1 MKKTALLY
9 LLAGLFLATPS
20 FAQEDPDDTAN
31 PNSEPANEDASNAKE
46 SDDHKRF
53 WQAALP
59 GGHYMVA
66 IDRIAS
72 ISMHEYLLD
81 GQLVVNEVVVDTN
94 GRGLARFY
102 HVVTVAENSASGTAR
117 RVVEKGHEFLDKA
130 GEKAGTDIHDMVQK
144 NYPTTSHAGMIE
156 FRLQDL
162 RDLQAIYKSLKNA
175 WETGKG
181 RKITVK

>member
-9 LLAGLFLATPS
+9 FLAGFLLAHPVA
-20 FAQEDPDDTAN
+20 FAQDDAN
-31 PNSEPANEDASNAKE
+31 SKDKAGDEESGNANE

-53 WQAALP
+53 WQASLP
-59 GGHYMVA
+59 GGQYMVA

-81 GQLVVNEVVVDTN
+81 GQLIVNEVVVDTN

-102 HVVTVAENSASGTAR
+102 HVKTLAEDSPSATTR
-117 RVVEKGHEFLDKA
+117 RVVEKGQELLDRA
-130 GEKAGTDIHDMVQK
+130 GEKAGTDVHEMVQK
-144 NYPTTSHAGMIE
+144 NYPATSHAGMVE
-156 FRLQDL
+156 YRLLDI
-162 RDLQAIYKSLKNA
+162 RDLHSIYKSLKNA

-181 RKITVK
+181 RKITVKQ